1 MKSKVSKKPAAPKAV
16 RYGIF
21 VGANPERAIIRSA
34 VLPKSYTTLKAAQA
48 KVDALRNADFGVD
61 YVAKPLKAGQ
71 R

>member
-21 VGANPERAIIRSA
+21 VGANPERVIIRSA
-34 VLPKSYTTLKAAQA
+34 VLPKSYATLKAAQA
-48 KVDALRNADFGVD
+48 AIDIDGLHVIP
-61 YVAKPLKAGQ
+61 YTAKPLKAGQ